1 MLGDSHAGGNAV
13 RLLLLLVF
21 AALCG
26 LGGCQ
31 SSSAPVN
38 GDTDTNTNENTPDAH
53 TTIRGSAFYRE
64 KILLP
69 RDVELR
75 VQLIDNQLADTRQ
88 AVVAQ
93 QTFRGM
99 PGPPY
104 AFALDYDP
112 TKLRSNG
119 SYGLHAGLY
128 SPGGELL
135 FVTDTRV
142 PVTPGGMDTVEFRL
156 TRVTLPADGG
166 DAAIGEETRWQCGE
180 MIVATR
186 FAGDHA
192 EVRIPGIT
200 LRLQQQASASGA
212 QYGDANGNVLWM
224 KGDSAMFTLQGE
236 EARDCMRTDRTSPW
250 DDARARGVV
259 LRAVG
264 NEPGWFAEVD
274 HGEAPMLRAEL
285 DYGERKVEV
294 AAAQP
299 LTEGGTA
306 GFRGTTAEG
315 DALELRIRRVR
326 CHDDMSGHPYPASA
340 ELVVGDKTY
349 RGCAAF
355 LDG

>member
-1 MLGDSHAGGNAV
+1 MN
-13 RLLLLLVF
+13 
-21 AALCG
+21 
-26 LGGCQ
+26 
-31 SSSAPVN
+31 
-38 GDTDTNTNENTPDAH
+38 TDTSAGESTPDARA
-53 TTIRGSAFYRE
+53 TIRGSAFYRE

-69 RDVELR
+69 PGVELR
-75 VQLIDNQLADTRQ
+75 VQLIDNQLADTQQ

-93 QTFRGM
+93 QTFRGI

-112 TKLRSNG
+112 AKLRSNG

-142 PVTPGGMDTVEFRL
+142 PVTPGGTDTIEFRL
-156 TRVTLPADGG
+156 IRVDTPAAGG
-166 DAAIGEETRWQCGE
+166 GVMNADETRWQCGE

-186 FAGDHA
+186 FAGDRA
-192 EVRIPGIT
+192 EVRIPGTT

-212 QYGDANGNVLWM
+212 KYGDTDGSAFWM
-224 KGDSAMFTLQGE
+224 KGDSAMFTLQDE
-236 EARDCMRTDRTSPW
+236 QARDCTRTERRSPW
-250 DDARARGVV
+250 DDARARGVA

-274 HGEAPMLRAEL
+274 RGETPRLRAEL
-285 DYGERKVEV
+285 DYGGRKVEV
-294 AAAQP
+294 ASAQP
-299 LTEGGTA
+299 LMQGDAT
-306 GFRGTTAEG
+306 GFRGTTTDG

-340 ELVVGDKTY
+340 ELIIGGSSY

-355 LDG
+355 LDE

>member
-1 MLGDSHAGGNAV
+1 MRPS
-13 RLLLLLVF
+13 LLLVF

-26 LGGCQ
+26 VGGCQ
-31 SSSAPVN
+31 SPSAPAN
-38 GDTDTNTNENTPDAH
+38 GDTDTNANENTSDAH

-93 QTFRGM
+93 QTFRGI

-112 TKLRSNG
+112 AKLRNNG

-142 PVTPGGMDTVEFRL
+142 PVTPGDEDTVEFRL
-156 TRVTLPADGG
+156 TRVDAPAADS
-166 DAAIGEETRWQCGE
+166 DAAAGDETRWQCGE

-192 EVRIPGIT
+192 EVRIPGTT

-212 QYGDANGNVLWM
+212 KYGDANGNAFWM
-224 KGDSAMFTLQGE
+224 KGDSATFTLQGE
-236 EARDCMRTDRTSPW
+236 EARDCTRTDRRSPW
-250 DDARARGVV
+250 DDARARGVA
-259 LRAVG
+259 LRAAG

-274 HGEAPMLRAEL
+274 RGEAPRLRAEV

-294 AAAQP
+294 ASAQP
-299 LTEGGTA
+299 LTQGDAT
-306 GFRGTTAEG
+306 GFSGTTTDG
-315 DALELRIRRVR
+315 DALELRIHRVR

-340 ELVVGDKTY
+340 ELVIGESAY

-355 LDG
+355 LDD

>member
-1 MLGDSHAGGNAV
+1 MRLS
-13 RLLLLLVF
+13 LLLMF
-21 AALCG
+21 AALCA

-38 GDTDTNTNENTPDAH
+38 GESDTNTGETTPDAQP
-53 TTIRGSAFYRE
+53 TIRGSAFYRE

-75 VQLIDNQLADTRQ
+75 VELIDNQLADTRQ
-88 AVVAQ
+88 AIIAQ

-112 TKLRSNG
+112 AKLRDGG

-142 PVTPGGMDTVEFRL
+142 PVTPGDEDTVEFRL
-156 TRVTLPADGG
+156 TRVDAPAAGT
-166 DAAIGEETRWQCGE
+166 DATAGEETRWQCGE

-186 FAGDHA
+186 FAGDNA

-200 LRLQQQASASGA
+200 LRLRQQASASGA
-212 QYGDANGNVLWM
+212 KYGDAEGNAFWM
-224 KGDSAMFTLQGE
+224 KGDSATFTLQGE
-236 EARDCMRTDRTSPW
+236 DASDEVRRDCTRTDRRSPW

-259 LRAVG
+259 LRAMG

-274 HGEAPMLRAEL
+274 RGEAPRLRAEL

-294 AAAQP
+294 ASAQP
-299 LTEGGTA
+299 LTQGDAT
-306 GFRGTTAEG
+306 GFRGTTTGG
-315 DALELRIRRVR
+315 DALELRIRRIR

-340 ELVVGDKTY
+340 ELVIGESTY

-355 LDG
+355 LDD

>member
-1 MLGDSHAGGNAV
+1 M
-13 RLLLLLVF
+13 RLSLPLIF
-21 AALCG
+21 AALYA

-31 SSSAPVN
+31 SPSAPVN
-38 GDTDTNTNENTPDAH
+38 GDTATNTDENTADAQA
-53 TTIRGSAFYRE
+53 TIRGSAFYRE

-75 VQLIDNQLADTRQ
+75 VQLIDNQLADTQQ

-93 QTFRGM
+93 QTFRGIS
-99 PGPPY
+99 GPPY

-112 TKLRSNG
+112 TRLRNDD

-142 PVTPGGMDTVEFRL
+142 PVTPGDEDTVEFRL
-156 TRVTLPADGG
+156 TRVDAPAAGSDPAAG
-166 DAAIGEETRWQCGE
+166 DETRWQCGE

-200 LRLQQQASASGA
+200 LQLQQQESASGA
-212 QYGDANGNVLWM
+212 KYGDADGNAFWM
-224 KGDSAMFTLQGE
+224 KGDSATFTLQGE
-236 EARDCMRTDRTSPW
+236 DASDEVRRDCTRTDRRSPW

-259 LRAVG
+259 LRATG

-274 HGEAPMLRAEL
+274 RGKAPRLRAEL

-294 AAAQP
+294 ASAQP
-299 LTEGGTA
+299 LAQGDAT
-306 GFRGTTAEG
+306 GFRGTTTDG

-326 CHDDMSGHPYPASA
+326 CQDDMSGHPYPASA
-340 ELVVGDKTY
+340 ELIVGDRSY

-355 LDG
+355 LDE